1 MKKLLSHAMIAL
13 LFLILGIWYGYDRGV
28 KNQLYFDSPGR
39 IALYDAYLKEGD
51 LVKHIE
57 GEIRYQLGLLEGME
71 DLTSSILLH
80 HPMHVGMKD
89 TFEEYNAKIGDSER
103 VQKIRREIKA
113 YNKKRNEM
121 DGSVEP
127 PIR

>member
-1 MKKLLSHAMIAL
+1 MKKLLSHAILAL

-28 KNQLYFDSPGR
+28 KNHLFFDSPAK
-39 IALYDAYLKEGD
+39 IALYDAYLEEGD
-51 LVKHIE
+51 LVEHIE
-57 GEIRYQLGLLEGME
+57 REIWYQLGLLEGME

-80 HPMHVGMKD
+80 HPIHVGMKD
-89 TFEEYNAKIGDSER
+89 IFEEYNAKIGDSER